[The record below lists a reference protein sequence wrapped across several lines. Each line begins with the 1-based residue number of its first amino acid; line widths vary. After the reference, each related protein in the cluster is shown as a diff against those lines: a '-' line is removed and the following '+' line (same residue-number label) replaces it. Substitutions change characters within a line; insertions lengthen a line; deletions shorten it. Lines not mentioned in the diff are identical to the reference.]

1 MRNIMTLT
9 GLALTITATATA
21 PALASDIPACGEAP
35 RDHWMSEEA
44 IKAKASE
51 LGYQVRKVKVEDNCY
66 EVYGID
72 QKGAKVEIYFNP
84 VTATVAKTKSND

>member
-1 MRNIMTLT
+1 MRNIMMLT
-9 GLALTITATATA
+9 GLALTIAATA

-35 RDHWMSEEA
+35 RDQWMSEEA
-44 IKAKASE
+44 IKTKASE

-84 VTATVAKTKSND
+84 VTGTVARTKSND